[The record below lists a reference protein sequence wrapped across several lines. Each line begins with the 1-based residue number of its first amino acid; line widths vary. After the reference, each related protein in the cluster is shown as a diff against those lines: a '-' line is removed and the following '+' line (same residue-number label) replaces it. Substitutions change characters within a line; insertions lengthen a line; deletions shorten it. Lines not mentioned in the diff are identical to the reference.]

1 MISGT
6 IAFKSSMTTNPAS
19 MLPKSR
25 IQSDNGRMTISKI
38 MIGATI
44 GIGCA
49 KCFAQC
55 PNPFL
60 RIPEN
65 SMRHILMIAR
75 LPSRSDL
82 RRSLKPNNGAIVF
95 EQARYNRTVIRY
107 VHSLVLFPKYS
118 DKEVLSGADTG
129 FESQLHFSGISTF
142 KFLPG

>member
-75 LPSRSDL
+75 AAVTFKSFVGG
-82 RRSLKPNNGAIVF
+82 LKPNNGAIVF
-95 EQARYNRTVIRY
+95 EQARYNRNVIRY
-107 VHSLVLFPKYS
+107 
-118 DKEVLSGADTG
+118 GT
-129 FESQLHFSGISTF
+129 
-142 KFLPG
+142 